1 MAANTNSN
9 EIINKIKNNPAPVI
23 LEQKELSS
31 EIINKIKSNPA
42 SVMVEQKELSE
53 ATIGIL
59 GSHLR
64 RLRMS
69 RGVLNKFDEKEQNA
83 QIVRELKYISE
94 HNYLLFL
101 ALTRQYDRIR
111 EIFFDKDLFAREL
124 ALIAEIE
131 REEARAAVKVQQ
143 QTPFFDPLKPQT
155 TNTPTVS
162 SSYTPRDYSPFF
174 TQGVTNMDLYRYY
187 EQEYRR
193 VSYAHY
199 AAQTQVLDKAHHGR
213 AARMMRA
220 HDSLSENSE
229 RHHSIRREIREMHQR
244 YTDEHNAIMNRY
256 IVPQDGSPNLQAAK
270 KQYEDLLKLDQKYEK
285 AFATVL
291 EKNQNEPGFVELY
304 KEELE
309 EARHYKE
316 ELKSNDEVYT
326 EKLAEITPYLERT
339 NQAVKANI
347 EENLNALIEDVRR
360 TSKKSLDKGQQEEL
374 NNAIFR
380 LKELKEQ
387 VKDADSLEQ
396 KKELLVKCFQEVEII
411 KRIAYPL
418 ANGQL
423 KQQFEKD
430 VDMFQ
435 KIAKDNGMQGLN
447 VASFQEDVVEAVER
461 AQVIDEIPEYELSAE
476 IPKKSHNNVAEAV
489 EQEPGLDEM
498 NEYEPGAG
506 KAQNSNLGHKI
517 HGTNH
522 DIANQSSIEAQRRL
536 KMSLHSS
543 RDVAKNPDSS
553 MDENMNVI
561 NASLAKIATKL
572 EGIGS
577 DEELSDEDNL
587 IINEIN
593 AQLKEVTE
601 YKNFEDL
608 PGELIQSLSNNLAK
622 LAENHEFF
630 EEIKGKFAVV
640 SELIQNSDEYSVRKS
655 VHI

>member
-9 EIINKIKNNPAPVI
+9 EIVNKIKNNPAPVI

-31 EIINKIKSNPA
+31 EIRNKIKSNPA
-42 SVMVEQKELSE
+42 SAMLEQKELSE

-59 GSHLR
+59 GSYLR
-64 RLRMS
+64 GLRMS

-101 ALTRQYDRIR
+101 VLTRQYDRIH

-124 ALIAEIE
+124 ALIAEIK
-131 REEARAAVKVQQ
+131 REEARTAAKVQQ

-155 TNTPTVS
+155 TTTNTPTAS

-199 AAQTQVLDKAHHGR
+199 TAQTQVLDTAYHGR

-220 HDSLSENSE
+220 IDSLDENFE
-229 RHHSIRREIREMHQR
+229 RHHSIRREIKQMRQR
-244 YTDEHNAIMNRY
+244 YTEERDAIMSRS
-256 IVPQDGSPNLQAAK
+256 IARQDVHAAK

-291 EKNQNEPGFVELY
+291 EKNQNEPGFAEIY

-309 EARHYKE
+309 ETQRYKE
-316 ELKSNDEVYT
+316 ELESNDEVYA
-326 EKLAEITPYLERT
+326 EKLAEITPHLERT
-339 NQAVKANI
+339 NQAAKANI
-347 EENLNALIEDVRR
+347 EENLNALIGDIGELPID
-360 TSKKSLDKGQQEEL
+360 LLNKGQQQEL
-374 NNAIFR
+374 NRAVSR
-380 LKELKEQ
+380 LTALKEQ

-396 KKELLVKCFQEVEII
+396 KEELLAKCSQEVEII

-418 ANGQL
+418 MTGQL

-435 KIAKDNGMQGLN
+435 KIAKDQDTLGLN
-447 VASFQEDVVEAVER
+447 AAPFQEDIVEAV
-461 AQVIDEIPEYELSAE
+461 AQAHAIDEIAEYELGAE
-476 IPKKSHNNVAEAV
+476 IPKESLVN
-489 EQEPGLDEM
+489 
-498 NEYEPGAG
+498 
-506 KAQNSNLGHKI
+506 AQNSNLGHKI
-517 HGTNH
+517 HGANH

-536 KMSLHSS
+536 KLSLHSS

-553 MDENMNVI
+553 MDEKMNVI
-561 NASLAKIATKL
+561 NTTLARIATKL

-577 DEELSDEDNL
+577 EEELSDEDNM
-587 IINEIN
+587 IISEIN
-593 AQLKEVTE
+593 AQIREVTE

-608 PGELIQSLSNNLAK
+608 PRELIQSLSNNFDK
-622 LAENHEFF
+622 LAANHEFF
-630 EEIKGKFAVV
+630 EEIKEKFAIV
-640 SELIQNSDEYSVRKS
+640 SELMQNSDEYSARQS

>member
-9 EIINKIKNNPAPVI
+9 EIVNKIKNNPAPVI

-31 EIINKIKSNPA
+31 EIRNKIKSNPA
-42 SVMVEQKELSE
+42 SAMLEQKELSE

-59 GSHLR
+59 GSYLR
-64 RLRMS
+64 GLRMS

-101 ALTRQYDRIR
+101 VLTRQYDRIH

-124 ALIAEIE
+124 ALIAEIK
-131 REEARAAVKVQQ
+131 REEARTAAKVQQ

-155 TNTPTVS
+155 TTTNTPTAS

-199 AAQTQVLDKAHHGR
+199 TAQTQVLDTAYHGR

-220 HDSLSENSE
+220 IDSLDENFE
-229 RHHSIRREIREMHQR
+229 RHHSIRREIKQMRQR
-244 YTDEHNAIMNRY
+244 YTEERDAIMNRS
-256 IVPQDGSPNLQAAK
+256 IARQDVHAAK

-291 EKNQNEPGFVELY
+291 EKNQNEPGFAEIY

-309 EARHYKE
+309 ETQRYKE
-316 ELKSNDEVYT
+316 ELESNDEVYA
-326 EKLAEITPYLERT
+326 EKLAEITPHLERT
-339 NQAVKANI
+339 NQAAKANI
-347 EENLNALIEDVRR
+347 EENLNALIGDIGELPID
-360 TSKKSLDKGQQEEL
+360 LLNKGQQQEL
-374 NNAIFR
+374 NRAVSR
-380 LKELKEQ
+380 LTALKEQ

-396 KKELLVKCFQEVEII
+396 KEELLAKCSQEVEII

-418 ANGQL
+418 MTGQL

-435 KIAKDNGMQGLN
+435 KIAKDQDTLGLN
-447 VASFQEDVVEAVER
+447 AAPFQEDIVEAV
-461 AQVIDEIPEYELSAE
+461 AQAHAIDEIAEYELGAE
-476 IPKKSHNNVAEAV
+476 IPKESLVN
-489 EQEPGLDEM
+489 
-498 NEYEPGAG
+498 
-506 KAQNSNLGHKI
+506 AQNSNLGHKI
-517 HGTNH
+517 HGANH

-536 KMSLHSS
+536 KLSLHSS
-543 RDVAKNPDSS
+543 RDVAKNSDSS
-553 MDENMNVI
+553 MDEKMNVI
-561 NASLAKIATKL
+561 ISVIEDLAKDIKKASIS
-572 EGIGS
+572 EDFS
-577 DEELSDEDNL
+577 DEEHLIAKEIISQISEIKQYTKLDE
-587 IINEIN
+587 
-593 AQLKEVTE
+593 
-601 YKNFEDL
+601 L
-608 PGELIQSLSNNLAK
+608 PGELIQSLSDNVEK
-622 LAENHEFF
+622 LAEDHEFF
-630 EEIKGKFAVV
+630 DEIKGKFAVV
-640 SELIQNSDEYSVRKS
+640 YELMEHREEYTVQQS

>member
-9 EIINKIKNNPAPVI
+9 EIVNKIKNNPAPVI

-31 EIINKIKSNPA
+31 EIRNKIKSNPA
-42 SVMVEQKELSE
+42 SAMLEQKELSE

-59 GSHLR
+59 GSYLR
-64 RLRMS
+64 GLRMS

-101 ALTRQYDRIR
+101 VLTRQYDRIH

-124 ALIAEIE
+124 ALIAEIK
-131 REEARAAVKVQQ
+131 REEARTAAKVQQ

-155 TNTPTVS
+155 TTTNTPTAS

-199 AAQTQVLDKAHHGR
+199 TAQTQVLDTAYHGR

-220 HDSLSENSE
+220 IDSLDENFE
-229 RHHSIRREIREMHQR
+229 RHHSIRREIKQMRQR
-244 YTDEHNAIMNRY
+244 YTEERDAIMSRS
-256 IVPQDGSPNLQAAK
+256 IARQDVHAAK

-291 EKNQNEPGFVELY
+291 EKNQNEPGFAEIY

-309 EARHYKE
+309 ETQRYKE
-316 ELKSNDEVYT
+316 ELESNDEVYA
-326 EKLAEITPYLERT
+326 EKLAEITPHLERT
-339 NQAVKANI
+339 NQAAKANI
-347 EENLNALIEDVRR
+347 EENLNALIGDIGELPID
-360 TSKKSLDKGQQEEL
+360 LLNKGQQQEL
-374 NNAIFR
+374 NRAVSR
-380 LKELKEQ
+380 LTALKEQ

-396 KKELLVKCFQEVEII
+396 KEELLAKCSQEVEII

-418 ANGQL
+418 MTGQL

-435 KIAKDNGMQGLN
+435 KIAKDQDTLGLN
-447 VASFQEDVVEAVER
+447 AAPFQEDIVEAV
-461 AQVIDEIPEYELSAE
+461 AQAHAIDEIAEYELGAE
-476 IPKKSHNNVAEAV
+476 IPKESLVN
-489 EQEPGLDEM
+489 
-498 NEYEPGAG
+498 
-506 KAQNSNLGHKI
+506 AQNSNLGHKI
-517 HGTNH
+517 HGANH

-536 KMSLHSS
+536 KLSLHSS
-543 RDVAKNPDSS
+543 RDVAKNSDSS
-553 MDENMNVI
+553 MDEKMNVI
-561 NASLAKIATKL
+561 ISVIEDLAKDIKKASIS
-572 EGIGS
+572 EDFS
-577 DEELSDEDNL
+577 DEEHLIAKEIISQISEIKQYTKLDE
-587 IINEIN
+587 
-593 AQLKEVTE
+593 
-601 YKNFEDL
+601 L
-608 PGELIQSLSNNLAK
+608 PGELIQSLSDNVEK
-622 LAENHEFF
+622 LAEDHEFF
-630 EEIKGKFAVV
+630 DEIKGKFAVV
-640 SELIQNSDEYSVRKS
+640 YELMEHREEYTVQQS